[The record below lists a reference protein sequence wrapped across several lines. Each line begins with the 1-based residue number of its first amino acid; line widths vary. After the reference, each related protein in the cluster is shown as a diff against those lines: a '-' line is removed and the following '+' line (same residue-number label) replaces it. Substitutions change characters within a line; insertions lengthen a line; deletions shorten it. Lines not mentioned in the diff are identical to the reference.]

1 MNSCSLR
8 DLLRLALP
16 PGTRLL
22 TPKRGLRQP
31 ISYAVSLR
39 VTPPAFPAL
48 RGGELVLLS
57 LKEALALDEH
67 LTLPNIVA
75 RLGEVRVG
83 AIAYIGPLDA
93 AAIAAAT
100 TWDLPLLQLPDG
112 SNLKAAERDVLYLID
127 NPELQI
133 ERRAA
138 QLYHA
143 LTLQVAG
150 GAGIEALLT
159 TIHEAT
165 DRPVAFYSAAGELLY
180 QLGTQSSKE
189 LFHELR
195 PAKLADASLN
205 GHPFIVKRVGQSTT
219 TLGYLALSGSSLDQW
234 DDTAAGQAAAALHL
248 ELAKQQAVESVEARV
263 GGEFLQSIISG
274 GPTNLIALQE
284 QAAELGYN
292 LHQPHAALLIASA
305 DGTLSAANIR
315 DRLQALLRRQHLTAP
330 HVLYDQHVL
339 CLLPTDEQLE
349 QAWQIVRLL
358 ADELAISAGISQPA
372 STIGEWQ
379 RAYSEASQTLA
390 LGQHLFGP
398 YSLVAFRD
406 LHIYRLLF
414 ELRSS
419 PELWSFYHATLGT
432 LIEYDRDHRAALIE
446 TLEAYFAAQ
455 GNLIQASERLHIHR
469 NTLLYRLRRISQL
482 NGINLECAE
491 EMLALQV
498 ALKAH
503 RVLHTQREPPV
514 VRPGAPPDRSLFVTE
529 QPTDPASGLDRRVSP
544 SEIAASRNGS
554 AST

>member
-1 MNSCSLR
+1 MNSCSIR

-31 ISYAVSLR
+31 ISYALSLR
-39 VTPPAFPAL
+39 VTPPAFPTL

-57 LKEALALDEH
+57 LQEALALDES

-83 AIAYIGPLDA
+83 AIAYVGAPDT

-100 TWDLPLLQLPDG
+100 TLDLPLLQLPDG
-112 SNLKAAERDVLYLID
+112 VHLKAVERDALYLINSPD
-127 NPELQI
+127 LQI

-138 QLYHA
+138 QFYHA
-143 LTLQVAG
+143 LTLQVASG
-150 GAGIEALLT
+150 TGIEALLT
-159 TIHEAT
+159 TIQAAT
-165 DRPVAFYSAAGELLY
+165 DRPVALYNPAGDLLY

-189 LFHELR
+189 LFHDLR
-195 PAKLADASLN
+195 PATLIDANLS
-205 GHPFIVKRVGQSTT
+205 GHPFIVKGIGQSATI
-219 TLGYLALSGSSLDQW
+219 LGYLALAGSNLDLW

-248 ELAKQQAVESVEARV
+248 ELAKQQAVESVEARL

-274 GPTNLIALQE
+274 SPTNLVALQE

-292 LHQPHAALLIASA
+292 LHQPHAAILIASA
-305 DGTLSAANIR
+305 DGKLSADKLR
-315 DRLQALLRRQHLTAP
+315 DRLQALLRREQMSAP
-330 HVLYDQHVL
+330 HVLYDQTVL

-349 QAWQIVRLL
+349 QAWKIVRLL
-358 ADELAISAGISQPA
+358 ADELTISAGISQPA
-372 STIGEWQ
+372 TTIGEWQ
-379 RAYSEASQTLA
+379 RRYNEATQTLA
-390 LGQHLFGP
+390 LGRHLFGP
-398 YSLVAFRD
+398 YSLTAFRD

-414 ELRSS
+414 ELRAS

-432 LIEYDRDHRAALIE
+432 LIEYDREHRSALIE
-446 TLEAYFAAQ
+446 TLEAYFAVQ

-503 RVLHTQREPPV
+503 RVLHTMREPPADQ
-514 VRPGAPPDRSLFVTE
+514 RGIAAAA
-529 QPTDPASGLDRRVSP
+529 QPTASSFGRERLGAL
-544 SEIAASRNGS
+544 SELVMPRNGS
-554 AST
+554 SPK